1 MRALLDVNVL
11 VALHD
16 PLHIHHQA
24 ALEWLDTHRS
34 HGWASCPIT
43 QNGCARVMSQPSY
56 SSRRLMT
63 ELWPVLTASFSSPFH
78 VFWPDDISLFDVG
91 RLKAAH
97 VHGHRQLTDL
107 YLLALAVHHGGRFV
121 SFDAR
126 VPLSA
131 VPGAKAQHMHVLFA
145 GA

>member
-16 PLHIHHQA
+16 PQHIHHLP
-24 ALEWLDTHRS
+24 ALAWLDSHRTE
-34 HGWASCPIT
+34 GWATCPIT
-43 QNGCARVMSQPSY
+43 QNGCVRVMSQPAY
-56 SSRRLMT
+56 SSPRLMT
-63 ELWPVLTASFSSPFH
+63 ELWPVLGASFSSPFH
-78 VFWPDDISLFDVG
+78 AFWPDNVSLFDPG
-91 RLKAAH
+91 RLNAAH

-126 VPLSA
+126 IPLSA
-131 VPGAKAQHMHVLFA
+131 VPGAKAQHMLVLFA
-145 GA
+145 G

>member
-16 PLHIHHQA
+16 PIHIHHQP
-24 ALEWLDTHRS
+24 ALAWLDAHRS
-34 HGWASCPIT
+34 DGWASCPIT
-43 QNGCARVMSQPSY
+43 QNGCARVMSQPAY
-56 SSRRLMT
+56 SSPRLMT
-63 ELWPVLTASFSSPFH
+63 ELWPVLGASFSSRFH
-78 VFWPDDISLFDVG
+78 VFWPDNVSLFDPG
-91 RLKAAH
+91 RMNADH
-97 VHGHRQLTDL
+97 IHGHRQLTDL

-131 VPGAKAQHMHVLFA
+131 VAGAKAQHMQVLFA
-145 GA
+145 G